1 MKLESPGYTVEDLER
16 FVDELVDHER
26 GALAD
31 RLEAAS
37 KRLTELGARVP
48 AQPGDPGTAA
58 WNAHEILA
66 HIAVLSKFY
75 GVLTYQI
82 GSGRLTELGLL
93 ENVHLRDVMGS
104 ELAKSPP
111 AQLVEMA
118 LADQRRTL
126 EYLRSAA
133 PGDLRRECIADGRW
147 RFTAEDMARRPLVA
161 HLELHLD
168 QLERALA

>member
-1 MKLESPGYTVEDLER
+1 LKELESVRDETFALHLATRMRRTLDRIPGL
-16 FVDELVDHER
+16 
-26 GALAD
+26 
-31 RLEAAS
+31 
-37 KRLTELGARVP
+37 P
-48 AQPGDPGTAA
+48 
-58 WNAHEILA
+58 
-66 HIAVLSKFY
+66 FY